1 MPQGVHRRVAAQ
13 LVFIAT
19 KLAFIATRRVVL
31 AGLLAVFLAVFLAIF
46 LAALFASPVAS
57 QQPTSAQRD
66 AIRSACRSDYEAH
79 CASVPPGGKPALM
92 CLQDNIASLSQSC
105 QQAVNAIGVASPA
118 PAAGKSSEA
127 PAATA
132 PAPSG
137 AVPPAATS
145 AAPKPSSAQVEA
157 IRRACRTDYQAACA
171 DVPTGGAAALSCLQ
185 KNVASLS
192 PPCQQAVNAAGGGS
206 APADAAATPTPEP
219 KAGVA
224 AAVVPVPRAISPRQ
238 EIFLVRSA
246 CREDFRRSCGDV
258 PPGGGRI
265 IGCLRAN
272 EASLSPRCQSALA
285 PLVQSR

>member
-19 KLAFIATRRVVL
+19 KLVFIATRRVVL

-105 QQAVNAIGVASPA
+105 QQAVNA
-118 PAAGKSSEA
+118 
-127 PAATA
+127 
-132 PAPSG
+132 
-137 AVPPAATS
+137 
-145 AAPKPSSAQVEA
+145 
-157 IRRACRTDYQAACA
+157 
-171 DVPTGGAAALSCLQ
+171 
-185 KNVASLS
+185 
-192 PPCQQAVNAAGGGS
+192 AGGGS

-224 AAVVPVPRAISPRQ
+224 VAVVPVPRAISPRQ